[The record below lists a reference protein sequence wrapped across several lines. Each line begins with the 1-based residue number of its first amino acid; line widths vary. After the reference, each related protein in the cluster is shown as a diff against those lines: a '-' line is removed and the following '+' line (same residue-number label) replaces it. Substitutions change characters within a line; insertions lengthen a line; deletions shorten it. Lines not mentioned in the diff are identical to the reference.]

1 MKTKLNRWQ
10 AFGIHLAIS
19 IAIFLILLAV
29 IIFYWYPGIFINAG
43 GWQGIKIVAGIDII
57 LGPML
62 TLIVFNPI
70 KKELSR
76 DLTII
81 AVLQFSSLS
90 VGTWLISQERPL
102 LQVMAEK
109 SMYIITHA
117 DLKLFDID
125 PAFADKIPGPYP
137 KAVFLELPEDSAQIS
152 KLEFNSAYIDEL
164 PLVYRHDLYRPLT
177 KKSADQLKW
186 RLGKLNYNEQLQCW
200 EIPVISNHFRGNSC
214 ASLKLGLV
222 SLN

>member
-19 IAIFLILLAV
+19 IAIFLILLAI

-186 RLGKLNYNEQLQCW
+186 RLGKLNYNKQLQCW
-200 EIPVISNHFRGNSC
+200 EIPVISNHFKGDSC